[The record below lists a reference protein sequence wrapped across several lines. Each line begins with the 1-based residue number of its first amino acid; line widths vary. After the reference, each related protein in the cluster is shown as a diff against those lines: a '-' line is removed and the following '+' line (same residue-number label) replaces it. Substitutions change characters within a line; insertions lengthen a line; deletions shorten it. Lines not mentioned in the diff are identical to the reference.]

1 VVARNADVDSLV
13 SELADR
19 QHGAFTLGQIE
30 EVCDRRLAAQRV
42 GRREWHRF
50 LPGTFVLPGHL
61 DEWTAPAA
69 MCLHAP
75 EAVLAGSGA
84 GRWWALDGL
93 EPEPLRLVVPPSCG
107 VRHPLLRR
115 AGDVPS
121 RDVRSEEHGP
131 IRVLD
136 PTRTILDVA
145 GGLAAANLERVV
157 ESALRRRLTSVPRL
171 RHRALELKGRGR
183 SGPAQVLAVLDRRAS
198 GPSDSDGE
206 VLLLQLLRT
215 AGLPEPVRQLKLGP
229 WRFDLAWPSARLLVE
244 LDGSHHRS
252 ASQLRADD
260 RKQNAA
266 VLAGWTVL
274 RFTWDQIAH
283 HPQTVVAAVAAAL
296 RAIS

>member
-1 VVARNADVDSLV
+1 MARNADLDAVVAD
-13 SELADR
+13 LADQ

-30 EVCDRRLAAQRV
+30 AMCDRRLATQRV
-42 GRREWHRF
+42 RRREWHRF

-75 EAVLAGSGA
+75 DAVLAGSGA

-93 EPEPLRLVVPPSCG
+93 DRVPLRLVVPSSCG

-115 AGDVPS
+115 AGDVLP
-121 RDVRSEEHGP
+121 DEVRADEHGP

-145 GGLAAANLERVV
+145 GAMESDHLERAV
-157 ESALRRRLTSVPRL
+157 ESALRRRLTSAARL
-171 RHRALELKGRGR
+171 RRRALELKGKGR
-183 SGPAQVLAVLDRRAS
+183 SGPTQVLAVLDGRPS
-198 GPSDSDGE
+198 GGSDSDGE
-206 VLLLQLLRT
+206 VLLLQIPRA
-215 AGLPEPVRQLKLGP
+215 AGLPEPVRQLRLGP
-229 WRFDLAWPSARLLVE
+229 WRFDLGWPAARVLVE

-252 ASQLRADD
+252 ASQLRADG

-274 RFTWDQIAH
+274 RFTWDQVEH
-283 HPQTVVAAVAAAL
+283 HPQAVVAAVAAAL
-296 RAIS
+296 GAFS